1 MCGIFGY
8 TGPRPAAPLI
18 LEGLATL
25 EYRGYDSA
33 GMTVAPAGD
42 DSQSLAIGQLPV
54 IRAAG
59 KLSALRA
66 RIGPDMPG
74 GFSGMGHTRWATHG
88 APTEANAHPHKSRNG
103 KITVVQNGIVE
114 NYADLRDE
122 LTSCGFEFSSQTD
135 AECIPHLIELY
146 TSEGMDLAAAVR
158 AAAKRLRGANAV
170 VAMSADEP
178 GRLVALRLGHAG
190 GLVVG
195 VGEDEM
201 TVGSDLAA
209 IVPHTR
215 SVVYLAGGE
224 VAVITPE
231 DAAFTDL
238 DGTAIS
244 KPVTRAP
251 VDQISATKGA
261 YKHFMLKEINEQP
274 EAVVNTLRGRVSFDE
289 GRVRL
294 NELTISD
301 DDLREVRRVVLIGMG
316 TSLHA
321 ALVGRM
327 WMEKLARL
335 PAEVDN
341 SSEFRYRDP
350 VIDESTLVIS
360 ICQSG
365 ETADTLAAM
374 SEAKSKGARQIT
386 LTNYEGTQAT
396 RIAEATIH
404 IRAGAEVGVAATKTF
419 VCSLTAL
426 YLIALHIGRVR
437 GVLDDAMEAEAVS
450 GLAHLPRMF
459 GEVLA
464 HQDQYHDLA
473 KKYADYNDFLYL
485 GRGFNYPLAMEGA
498 LKLKEISYIHAEGY
512 PAGEM
517 KHGPISL
524 IDKRMPVV
532 ALMPAGELFEKMLS
546 NVNEVGA
553 RGGHVL
559 AITTED
565 AHSLN
570 GAADDVVTVPASSPM
585 LSPIIMALPMQLL
598 AYHVGVR
605 RGCDVDQPRNLAKS
619 VTVE

>member
-18 LEGLATL
+18 LEGLAAL

-33 GMTVAPAGD
+33 GISVAPLSGL
-42 DSQSLAIGQLPV
+42 SELPV
-54 IRAAG
+54 VRAPG

-66 RIGPDMPG
+66 LVEPDLPNG
-74 GFSGMGHTRWATHG
+74 LWGMGHTRWATHG
-88 APTEANAHPHKSRNG
+88 APTEANAHPHRSRNG
-103 KITVVQNGIVE
+103 KVVVVQNGIVE
-114 NYADLRDE
+114 NYSNLRDE
-122 LTSCGFEFSSQTD
+122 LTRSGFMFTSETD
-135 AECIPHLIELY
+135 AECVPHLIELY
-146 TSEGMDLAAAVR
+146 MSEGMDLAEAVR
-158 AAAKRLRGANAV
+158 TAAGRLRGANAI

-190 GLVVG
+190 GLVIG
-195 VGEDEM
+195 MGEGETM
-201 TVGSDLAA
+201 VASDLGAL
-209 IVPHTR
+209 VSHTR
-215 SVVYLAGGE
+215 SVCYLGGGE
-224 VAVITPE
+224 MAVITPE
-231 DAAFTDL
+231 GASFSTL
-238 DGTAIS
+238 DGAALS

-251 VDQISATKGA
+251 ADQISAAKGS

-274 EAVVNTLRGRVSFDE
+274 EAVVNTLRGRVSFNE
-289 GRVRL
+289 GRVHL
-294 NELTISD
+294 GELTISD
-301 DDLREVRRVVLIGMG
+301 DDLRDINRAVLIGMG

-321 ALVGRM
+321 AMVGRM
-327 WMEKLARL
+327 WLEKLAKL

-350 VIDESTLVIS
+350 VIDEKTLVIS

-374 SEAKSKGARQIT
+374 EEARAKGARQIT
-386 LTNYEGTQAT
+386 LSNHEGAQTT
-396 RIAEATIH
+396 RIADATLQL
-404 IRAGAEVGVAATKTF
+404 RAGAEVGVAATKTF

-426 YLIALHIGRVR
+426 YLIALHLARVR
-437 GVLDDAMEAEAVS
+437 GVADDSQEAEAVAE
-450 GLAHLPRMF
+450 LARLPRMF
-459 GEVLA
+459 GEILA
-464 HQDQYHDLA
+464 RQDRFAELA
-473 KKYADYNDFLYL
+473 KRYAEYNDFLYL
-485 GRGFNYPLAMEGA
+485 GRGLNYPLAMEGA

-524 IDKRMPVV
+524 IDRRMPVV
-532 ALMPAGELFEKMLS
+532 ALMPSGELFEKMLS
-546 NVNEVGA
+546 NVNEVCA

-565 AHSLN
+565 AQGLN
-570 GAADDVVTVPASSPM
+570 GTADDVVTVPASTSM
-585 LSPIIMALPMQLL
+585 LSPIVMALPIQLL
-598 AYHVGVR
+598 AYHIGVR

>member
-8 TGPRPAAPLI
+8 TGPRDAAPLI
-18 LEGLATL
+18 LEGLAAL

-33 GMTVAPAGD
+33 GISVAPLSD
-42 DSQSLAIGQLPV
+42 LSELPV
-54 IRAAG
+54 VRAPG

-66 RIGPDMPG
+66 LVEPDLPSGPW
-74 GFSGMGHTRWATHG
+74 GMGHTRWATHG
-88 APTEANAHPHKSRNG
+88 GPTEANAHPHRSRNG
-103 KITVVQNGIVE
+103 RVAVVQNGIVE

-122 LTSCGFEFSSQTD
+122 LTRSGFEFASETD
-135 AECIPHLIELY
+135 AECVPHLIELY
-146 TSEGMDLAAAVR
+146 MSEGMDLAEAVR
-158 AAAKRLRGANAV
+158 TAAGRLRGANAI
-170 VAMSADEP
+170 VAMSMDEP

-190 GLVVG
+190 GLVIG
-195 VGEDEM
+195 MGEGETM
-201 TVGSDLAA
+201 VASDLAA

-215 SVVYLAGGE
+215 SVSYMGGGE
-224 VAVITPE
+224 IAVITPE
-231 DAAFTDL
+231 GATFTTL
-238 DGTAIS
+238 DGDPIDKAIA
-244 KPVTRAP
+244 RAP
-251 VDQISATKGA
+251 ADQISAAKGS

-274 EAVVNTLRGRVSFDE
+274 EAVVNTLRGRVSFDD
-289 GRVRL
+289 GRVHL
-294 NELTISD
+294 GELTISD
-301 DDLREVRRVVLIGMG
+301 DDLREINRVVLIGMG

-321 ALVGRM
+321 AMVGRM
-327 WMEKLARL
+327 WIEKLAKL

-350 VIDESTLVIS
+350 VIDEKTLVIS

-374 SEAKSKGARQIT
+374 SEAESKGAKQIT
-386 LTNYEGTQAT
+386 LSNHEGGQTT
-396 RIAEATIH
+396 RIADATLQL
-404 IRAGAEVGVAATKTF
+404 RAGAEVGVAATKTF

-426 YLIALHIGRVR
+426 YLIALHLGRVR
-437 GVLDDAMEAEAVS
+437 GVADDQLEAAAVAE
-450 GLAHLPRMF
+450 LAQLPRMF

-464 HQDQYHDLA
+464 RQDRFAELA
-473 KKYADYNDFLYL
+473 KKYAEYDDFLYL
-485 GRGFNYPLAMEGA
+485 GRGLNYPLAMEGA

-524 IDKRMPVV
+524 IDRRMPVV
-532 ALMPAGELFEKMLS
+532 ALMPSGELFEKMLS

-559 AITTED
+559 AITTDD
-565 AHSLN
+565 AQSLN
-570 GAADDVVTVPASSPM
+570 GAVDDIVTIPDSTSM
-585 LSPIIMALPMQLL
+585 LSPIVMALPMQLL
-598 AYHVGVR
+598 AYHIGVR